1 MERTIGL
8 LDAIPYLRAYSGQ
21 IFVVKAGGEIF
32 GEPRWRESIAREIAV
47 LHRLGIGVVLV
58 HGGGPQLDEA
68 ALKAGVTSEM
78 VAGRRITSPE
88 LLDLAIAEWRGRLSS
103 GIVRHL
109 AAAGE
114 RGVGLSGADG
124 GLIRARRR
132 PAALVTNDQGER
144 LSVDYGLVG
153 DVVEV
158 RVDVLQAVL
167 KLPAVPVITPLAA
180 GEGAELL
187 NVNADTVAAEIA
199 VALKAAK
206 LVLLTRAPGIL
217 EDPNDPASVL
227 HWTDLTE
234 LSELEQ
240 KGAIRGG
247 MRPKVAA
254 IRKALNG
261 GVPRVH
267 VVDGRR
273 AGALLE
279 EVFTTEGSGTL
290 VVREA
295 DDAPPEPL
303 ETR

>member
-1 MERTIGL
+1 MDRAIGL

-32 GEPRWRESIAREIAV
+32 GEARWRDAIARELAT
-47 LHRLGIGVVLV
+47 LHRLGIQIVMV

-68 ALKAGVTSEM
+68 AAKAGVPSEM
-78 VAGRRITSPE
+78 VAGRRVTSPALVE
-88 LLDLAIAEWRGRLSS
+88 LAVAEWRGRLSL
-103 GIVRHL
+103 GIVRAL
-109 AAAGE
+109 AGAGE
-114 RGVGLSGADG
+114 RGIGLSGADAG
-124 GLIRARRR
+124 ILRAKRR
-132 PAALVTNDQGER
+132 PPQVVVDDAGER
-144 LSVDYGLVG
+144 RIVDYGLVG

-158 RVDVLQAVL
+158 RADLLQAL
-167 KLPAVPVITPLAA
+167 LALPAIPVLTPLAA
-180 GEGAELL
+180 GEGSEIL
-187 NVNADTVAAEIA
+187 NVNADTVAAEVA

-217 EDPNDPASVL
+217 EDPGDPKSVL

-234 LSELEQ
+234 LTELEQ
-240 KGAIRGG
+240 KGAIRAG

-254 IRKALNG
+254 IRRAIDG

-273 AGALLE
+273 SGALLE

-290 VVREA
+290 VVKEA

-303 ETR
+303 DAQ

>member
-1 MERTIGL
+1 MEREIGL

-32 GEPRWRESIAREIAV
+32 SDPKWRDAVCREIAT
-47 LHRLGIGVVLV
+47 LHRLGIRVVLV
-58 HGGGPQLDEA
+58 HGGGPQLDA
-68 ALKAGVTSEM
+68 AAAQAGVPSAF
-78 VAGRRITSPE
+78 VAGRRITGPE
-88 LLDLAIAEWRGRLSS
+88 LIDLAIAEWRGRLSMAL
-103 GIVRHL
+103 VRAL

-114 RGVGLSGADG
+114 RGIGLTGADG
-124 GLIRARRR
+124 GWLRAKRR
-132 PAALVTNDQGER
+132 PPVEVVGDDGVHQR
-144 LSVDYGLVG
+144 VDYGLVG
-153 DVVEV
+153 DLREV
-158 RVDVLQAVL
+158 RTDVLKAVL
-167 KLPAVPVITPLAA
+167 QLGAVPVVTPLAA

-199 VALKAAK
+199 VALGAAK

-217 EDPNDPASVL
+217 EDVADPNSVL
-227 HWTDLTE
+227 HWTDLAE
-234 LSELEQ
+234 LAELEGR
-240 KGAIRGG
+240 GAIRGG

-254 IRKALNG
+254 VRRAILG

-267 VVDGRR
+267 IVDGRR

-290 VVREA
+290 VVQEA

-303 ETR
+303 ESR